1 MQSKRWW
8 TKLLRF
14 LAVILMGL
22 TAAFT
27 VLSGA
32 GTSCVALVA
41 EKYGS
46 KMASIVPYKWL
57 YLIFVLVTIA
67 IGILGLRTTSL
78 LI

>member
-1 MQSKRWW
+1 MRSNRWW

-22 TAAFT
+22 TAAYT

-32 GTSCVALVA
+32 GTSCVALAA
-41 EKYGS
+41 EKYRS
-46 KMASIVPYKWL
+46 KMASVVPYEWL
-57 YLIFVLVTIA
+57 YLVFVLVTIV
-67 IGILGLRTTSL
+67 IGILGLRATSL